1 MTGRGRL
8 FPTKCIAAMLA
19 VILAGFHMFG
29 IAWTLWA
36 LDYASFVFSRLIRA
50 CS

>member
-1 MTGRGRL
+1 MTGRARL
-8 FPTKCIAAMLA
+8 FRTKYIAAM
-19 VILAGFHMFG
+19 LAGFHMFG

-36 LDYASFVFSRLIRA
+36 LDYAGFVFSRLIRA